1 MNDKREVVESSRV
14 WEQLGNHGGRLN
26 ALESAK
32 LQNEQS
38 IINVRA
44 ELNSHVKGIED
55 KFDTAIRE
63 LNRDIKESTEII
75 LKKISVLAR
84 FKVVIMVGGTVV
96 GVMVM
101 GLLGCAAWVIVN
113 FNHIKAIFM

>member
-44 ELNSHVKGIED
+44 ELNGHVKGIED

-63 LNRDIKESTEII
+63 LNRDIKQSTEII
-75 LKKISVLAR
+75 LRKISNLAK
-84 FKVVIMVGGTVV
+84 FKVIIIAGGTVV
-96 GVMVM
+96 GSMVL
-101 GLLGCAAWVIVN
+101 GLFACAAWIITN
-113 FNHIKAIFM
+113 LNEIKAVFQ